1 MHSSYLNRINFFKSE
16 GGQLITV
23 TDWERLDLGGSF
35 PKRQERR
42 LEWSPVIGIYL
53 STSNLSVFSGR
64 PIELMREESLQP
76 FASHHCLQTTEIER
90 SALSISGGLANTW
103 KGQGNSCFLFPQAEK
118 KAKVIAVMNAVEE
131 NQGSGESQKVEEAS
145 PPAVQQPTDPASPT
159 VATTPEPV
167 GADTGD
173 KNATKAAD
181 DEPEYEVSGLLLH
194 LPRPALSWVL
204 PLPAPP
210 VLLSSLHLVPGLFVS
225 PVLLCFG
232 SFRWSSLLAVLTL
245 RCPGLGCRGGGS
257 GWQGLVT
264 TV

>member
-1 MHSSYLNRINFFKSE
+1 
-16 GGQLITV
+16 
-23 TDWERLDLGGSF
+23 
-35 PKRQERR
+35 
-42 LEWSPVIGIYL
+42 
-53 STSNLSVFSGR
+53 
-64 PIELMREESLQP
+64 MREESLQP

-245 RCPGLGCRGGGS
+245 RCPGLGCRGGGVRVAGPRDHRVMTS
-257 GWQGLVT
+257 APWGSRTAGALALGSWCGGNCGASPGGQAALCLGG
-264 TV
+264 